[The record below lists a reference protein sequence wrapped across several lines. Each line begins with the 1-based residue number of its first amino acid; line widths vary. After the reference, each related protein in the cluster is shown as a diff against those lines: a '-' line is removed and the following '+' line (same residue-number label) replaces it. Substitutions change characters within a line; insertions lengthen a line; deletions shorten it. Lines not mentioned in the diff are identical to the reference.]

1 MAIRKMTVKA
11 GQKPT
16 EGQRQRIREAMK
28 RPIVYDDDSPELTE
42 EQYKAFAVVAEEQR
56 RARRKEIVAIR
67 LSHDTLEKAKMLG
80 RGYTGVLSRLLTMAL
95 DNPDMVRKCL

>member
-1 MAIRKMTVKA
+1 MEARKKIV
-11 GQKPT
+11 T
-16 EGQRQRIREAMK
+16 EGQEPTAEQCQSIREAMK

-42 EQYKAFAVVAEEQR
+42 EQYRAFAIVAEEQR
-56 RARRKEIVAIR
+56 KARRKEIVSLR

>member
-1 MAIRKMTVKA
+1 MAIRKMTVKV

-16 EGQRQRIREAMK
+16 EEQKKRIREAMK
-28 RPIVYDDDSPELTE
+28 RPIVYDDDAPELTE
-42 EQYKAFAVVAEEQR
+42 EQYRAFAIAAEEQR
-56 RARRKEIVAIR
+56 KARRKEIVSLR
-67 LSHDTLEKAKMLG
+67 LSHDTLEKAKLLG

>member
-1 MAIRKMTVKA
+1 MAIRKMTVKV

-16 EGQRQRIREAMK
+16 KEQKKRIREAME
-28 RPIVYDDDSPELTE
+28 REIVYDDDAPELTE
-42 EQYKAFAVVAEEQR
+42 EQYKAFA
-56 RARRKEIVAIR
+56 IVAKKQRKARKKELVSIR

>member
-1 MAIRKMTVKA
+1 MAISKMTVKV

-16 EGQRQRIREAMK
+16 KEQKQRIREAMK
-28 RPIVYDDDSPELTE
+28 RPIIYDDDAPELTD
-42 EQYKAFAVVAEEQR
+42 EQYKAFAIVAEQQR
-56 RARRKEIVAIR
+56 KGRKKELVSIR

>member
-1 MAIRKMTVKA
+1 MAISKMTVKV

-16 EGQRQRIREAMK
+16 KEQKKRIREAMK

-42 EQYKAFAVVAEEQR
+42 DQYKAFAIVAAEQR
-56 RARRKEIVAIR
+56 KARKKELVSIR

>member
-1 MAIRKMTVKA
+1 MAISKMTVKV

-16 EGQRQRIREAMK
+16 KEQKKRIREAMK

-42 EQYKAFAVVAEEQR
+42 EQYKAFAIVAAEQR
-56 RARRKEIVAIR
+56 KARKKELVSIR

-80 RGYTGVLSRLLTMAL
+80 SGYTGVLSRLLTMAL

>member
-1 MAIRKMTVKA
+1 MARSKMTVKV

-16 EGQRQRIREAMK
+16 EEQKQRIREAMN
-28 RPIVYDDDSPELTE
+28 RDIVYDEDAPELTD
-42 EQYKAFAVVAEEQR
+42 EQYKAFAIAAEQQR
-56 RARRKEIVAIR
+56 MARKKVLVSIR
-67 LSHDTLEKAKMLG
+67 LSQDTLEKAKLLG

>member
-1 MAIRKMTVKA
+1 MAISKMTVKV

-16 EGQRQRIREAMK
+16 KEQKKRIREAMK

-42 EQYKAFAVVAEEQR
+42 EQYKAFAIVAAEQR
-56 RARRKEIVAIR
+56 KARKKELVSIR

>member
-1 MAIRKMTVKA
+1 MAIRKMIV
-11 GQKPT
+11 T
-16 EGQRQRIREAMK
+16 EGQEPTGEQRQRIMEAMK

-42 EQYKAFAVVAEEQR
+42 EQYRAFAIVAEEQR
-56 RARRKEIVAIR
+56 KARRKEIVSLR

>member
-1 MAIRKMTVKA
+1 MAISKMTVKV

-16 EGQRQRIREAMK
+16 KEQKKRIREAMK

-42 EQYKAFAVVAEEQR
+42 EQYKAFAVVAAEQR
-56 RARRKEIVAIR
+56 KARKKELVSIR

>member
-1 MAIRKMTVKA
+1 MAISRMTVKV

-16 EGQRQRIREAMK
+16 KEQKKRIREAME
-28 RPIVYDDDSPELTE
+28 RDIVYDDDAPELTD
-42 EQYKAFAVVAEEQR
+42 EQYKAFAIVAEQQR
-56 RARRKEIVAIR
+56 KGRKKELVSIR

>member
-1 MAIRKMTVKA
+1 MAISRMTVKV

-16 EGQRQRIREAMK
+16 KEQKKRIREAMK

-42 EQYKAFAVVAEEQR
+42 EQYKAFAVVAAEQR
-56 RARRKEIVAIR
+56 KARKKELVSIR

>member
-1 MAIRKMTVKA
+1 MAISKMTVKV

-16 EGQRQRIREAMK
+16 KEQKQRIREAMK
-28 RPIVYDDDSPELTE
+28 RPIVYDDDAPELTD
-42 EQYKAFAVVAEEQR
+42 EQYKAFAVVAEQQR
-56 RARRKEIVAIR
+56 KGRKKELVSIR

>member
-1 MAIRKMTVKA
+1 MAISKMTVKV

-16 EGQRQRIREAMK
+16 KEQKQRIREAMK
-28 RPIVYDDDSPELTE
+28 RPIVYDDDAPELTD
-42 EQYKAFAVVAEEQR
+42 EQYKAFAIVAEQQR
-56 RARRKEIVAIR
+56 KGRKKELASIR

>member
-1 MAIRKMTVKA
+1 MAIHKMTVNV

-16 EGQRQRIREAMK
+16 KEQKKRIREAMN
-28 RPIVYDDDSPELTE
+28 RPIVYDDDAPELTE

-56 RARRKEIVAIR
+56 KARKKELVSIR
-67 LSHDTLEKAKMLG
+67 LSHETLEKAKMLG